1 MSTVESPT
9 SFDLPYAPAI
19 DGLVFRHAH
28 DDDWAAMAET
38 LNATRAGDGVDEVRT
53 TESLRGE
60 YAHLDEFRTDR
71 DVVVALV
78 HGRMV
83 GYAMGVLTEREGMLV
98 GEMWG
103 AVRPEDRHQGIGT
116 TLWRANRDR
125 LAAAA
130 AADPRPGPRELRSYA
145 LEIEAADLALIADQ
159 GYVPIRYGF
168 EMRRFLTGS
177 LPEHPLPDG
186 LELRPV
192 RPEDHRAIWE
202 ADAEAFRDHWGHRE
216 QTEGDFVARYSAP
229 ETNTALWSVA
239 WDGDEV
245 AGSVMTAIFTEENEA
260 LGIKRGWLE
269 HVSVRRPWR
278 GLGLAK
284 ALCADS
290 FRVLRDHG
298 IEEAWLGVDGTNP
311 TGALQLY
318 ERLGFTVG
326 RRWQAFGRPMDRPA
340 PEGWTSGAE
349 TGAEAG

>member
-1 MSTVESPT
+1 
-9 SFDLPYAPAI
+9 
-19 DGLVFRHAH
+19 
-28 DDDWAAMAET
+28 
-38 LNATRAGDGVDEVRT
+38 
-53 TESLRGE
+53 
-60 YAHLDEFRTDR
+60 
-71 DVVVALV
+71 
-78 HGRMV
+78 
-83 GYAMGVLTEREGMLV
+83 MGVLIEREGMLV

-145 LEIEAADLALIADQ
+145 LDIEAADLALIADQ

-216 QTEGDFVARYSAP
+216 QTEGDFVARYAAP
-229 ETNTALWSVA
+229 ETDTALWSVA

-278 GLGLAK
+278 GRGLAK

-298 IEEAWLGVDGTNP
+298 HGGGV
-311 TGALQLY
+311 A
-318 ERLGFTVG
+318 
-326 RRWQAFGRPMDRPA
+326 RRRRDEPDRRAPAVRAPRVHGRPPLAGVRAADGRP
-340 PEGWTSGAE
+340 GARGLDLGR
-349 TGAEAG
+349 TTRSTEAG

>member
-1 MSTVESPT
+1 MSTVGSPAAI
-9 SFDLPYAPAI
+9 DLPHAPAV
-19 DGLVFRHAH
+19 DGLVIRHAH
-28 DDDWAAMAET
+28 DDDWAAMADV
-38 LNATRAGDGVDEVRT
+38 LNAARAGDGVDEVRT
-53 TESLRGE
+53 TESLRAE
-60 YAHLDEFRTDR
+60 YANLDEFRVDR

-78 HGRMV
+78 RGRMV
-83 GYAMGVLTEREGMLV
+83 GYAMGTLVERDGILV

-116 TLWRANRDR
+116 AMWRANRDR

-130 AADPRPGPRELRSYA
+130 AGDPRPGPRELRSYA

-192 RPEDHRAIWE
+192 REEDHRVIWE
-202 ADAEAFRDHWGHRE
+202 ADTEAFRDHWGHRE
-216 QTEGDFVARYSAP
+216 PTDGDFVARFAAP
-229 ETNTALWSVA
+229 ETDPSLWSVA

-245 AGSVMTAIFTEENEA
+245 AGSVMTAIYAEENEA
-260 LGIKRGWLE
+260 LGIRRGWLE
-269 HVSVRRPWR
+269 HVTVRRPWR
-278 GLGLAK
+278 GRGLAK
-284 ALCADS
+284 ALCVDA
-290 FRVLRDHG
+290 FRVLRKHG
-298 IEEAWLGVDGTNP
+298 IDEAWLGVDGTNP

-318 ERLGFTVG
+318 EGLGFTVA

-340 PEGWTSGAE
+340 PEGWT
-349 TGAEAG
+349 TGAESMP